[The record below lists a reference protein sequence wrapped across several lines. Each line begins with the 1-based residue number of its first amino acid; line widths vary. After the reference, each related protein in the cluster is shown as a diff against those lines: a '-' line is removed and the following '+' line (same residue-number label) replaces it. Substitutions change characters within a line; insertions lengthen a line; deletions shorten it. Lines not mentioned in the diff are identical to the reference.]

1 MKTSWVGALTVGVL
15 LVTSMAAAAYY
26 NVTGPVEVLVPR
38 GVRGAIITL
47 AFAPDSTTSREW
59 LSGLLISDLS
69 LESPMIIAAWV
80 KALLGGDP
88 VEIGYAAFVMDA
100 NGNGLPTPLMTSTGH
115 GVDAPDYFR
124 LQ

>member
-38 GVRGAIITL
+38 GARGAIITL
-47 AFAPDSTTSREW
+47 AFAPDSTTGREW

-80 KALLGGDP
+80 KAFSAEILLRSGMRRSSWMQMGM
-88 VEIGYAAFVMDA
+88 VSRH
-100 NGNGLPTPLMTSTGH
+100 L
-115 GVDAPDYFR
+115 
-124 LQ
+124 